1 MADWDPT
8 EAAPNDTQSADA
20 SKSGIRQAWEQFSA
34 RPENNAALLQF
45 GLAMLQ
51 PRAPGQSGIGQFAN
65 AVGQGA
71 EAADR
76 NIATQQAQEQQQFL
90 RNEKTSELALKGRE
104 AGARELTAQAY
115 ADQVKQGGAAKAGLN
130 STLKAQA
137 EFRKY
142 LAKPEDASGLTTDP
156 IVAAIS
162 KQFPDVKSKADLL
175 ANPQA
180 MRAAQ
185 QLFSAQLATETDGTD
200 DGSAGIPTPP
210 QAASPAPAAGKIV
223 YDKTGKAY
231 RWDGI
236 PGHQPVP
243 IQ

>member
-1 MADWDPT
+1 MWDPT
-8 EAAPNDTQSADA
+8 EAAPQDTQSSDN

-51 PRAPGQSGIGQFAN
+51 PRAPGQSAVGQFAN
-65 AVGQGA
+65 AIGQGA

-76 NIATQQAQEQQQFL
+76 NVATQQAQEQQQFL
-90 RNEKTSELALKGRE
+90 RNEKTAELALKGRE
-104 AGARELTAQAY
+104 AGARETTANAY
-115 ADQVKQGGAAKAGLN
+115 ADQVRQGGAAKTSLN
-130 STLKAQA
+130 NTLKAQA

-156 IVAAIS
+156 IVSAIS
-162 KQFPDVKSKADLL
+162 KQFPDVKTKADLL

-180 MRAAQ
+180 LRAAQ
-185 QLFSAQLATETDGTD
+185 QLFSAQLATESDTPDSGDT
-200 DGSAGIPTPP
+200 GVPAPP

-223 YDKTGKAY
+223 YDKAGKAY

>member
-1 MADWDPT
+1 MWDPT
-8 EAAPNDTQSADA
+8 EAAPNDTQSTDA

-76 NIATQQAQEQQQFL
+76 NVATQQAEQQRQFL
-90 RNEKTSELALKGRE
+90 QGEKTAELALKGRE
-104 AGARELTAQAY
+104 AGARETTANAY
-115 ADQVKQGGAAKAGLN
+115 ADQVRQGGAAKASLN
-130 STLKAQA
+130 NTLKAQA

-142 LAKPEDASGLTTDP
+142 LAKPEDATGLTVDP

-162 KQFPDVKSKADLL
+162 KQFPDIKSKADLL

-185 QLFSAQLATETDGTD
+185 QLFAAQLATENDTPDSTG
-200 DGSAGIPTPP
+200 GASGIPAPP
-210 QAASPAPAAGKIV
+210 QPASPAPAAGKIV
-223 YDKTGKAY
+223 YDKAGKAY